1 MSNAGKKIEVIN
13 YPLPGTDKQVPIQM
27 DEVKAEPGH
36 FLGIGIIFA
45 DWNEARNAPV
55 DQALI
60 FSQLV
65 GARKRPCYMHDY
77 RFDEYDKCRAI
88 INMYKAEEK
97 RDAKRSDELSLDAF
111 LEDGYEPDSG
121 YDTTEAEAIVSSMRE
136 ELDRLLEQR
145 DKRLLTVSRLSD
157 EGYKPKEISE
167 RTSIPL
173 WTFYDLM
180 KRIRE
185 VKEKFRNE
193 L

>member
-1 MSNAGKKIEVIN
+1 MSFTGKKIEVIN

-27 DEVKAEPGH
+27 GEVKAEPGH

-55 DQALI
+55 DQARI

-88 INMYKAEEK
+88 INLFKAEEK
-97 RDAKRSDELSLDAF
+97 REANRANTLSLNTF

-121 YDTTEAEAIVSSMRE
+121 YDTTEAEAIVSSVRE

-145 DKRLLTVSRLSD
+145 DKRLLMVNHMSD

-173 WTFYDLM
+173 WTVYDLL
-180 KRIRE
+180 KRIRKI
-185 VKEKFRNE
+185 KEEYLNE